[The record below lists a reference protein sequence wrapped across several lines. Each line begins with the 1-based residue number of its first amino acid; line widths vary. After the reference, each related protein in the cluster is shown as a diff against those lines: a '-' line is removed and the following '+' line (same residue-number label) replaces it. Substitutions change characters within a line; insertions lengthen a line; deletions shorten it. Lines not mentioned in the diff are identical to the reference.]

1 MQNSNHFVEYIV
13 DFLKSNN
20 IKYQEL
26 IERYL
31 NVNIN
36 SYVKDEVIKDEFKES
51 TNDIEDEYEYQLL
64 FNKLNDIQENM
75 NQISSLISK
84 NS

>member
-31 NVNIN
+31 NVKNN